1 MEVAFEACSHVSD
14 AAFRFGV
21 LGISAQGSGRSSGD
35 VALANHGG
43 NKAVFVVC
51 LRENTGRLAASPRP
65 QRRTL
70 LSDLMFGTQR

>member
-51 LRENTGRLAASPRP
+51 LRENTGRVGP
-65 QRRTL
+65 
-70 LSDLMFGTQR
+70 